1 MHNLYLILGDSDEE
15 INFKL
20 HELLKDKYDNLI
32 TYDMEEINISNVI
45 EELDTYSFWN
55 LEKIV
60 HAKNANFLSSEKQS
74 IEHDIDL
81 LEKYLNNPNPANI
94 LILSC
99 HKLDSKKNIV
109 KLVKKVCEVLDS
121 NIDLNIYI
129 KNKCN
134 NIKIR
139 NENISYL
146 LSCTGSDLS
155 RINNELDKLIQFSD
169 KEITKNDIDLV
180 VIKKIDGNIFD
191 LIDAIIKKDKKRSL
205 NIYNNIIN
213 YGEDFYKIFIA
224 LSNQIRLIYQVKVL
238 KNLTNDEI
246 ASNLNL
252 KNPKQVMAIRYKINN
267 YTETELINYLHKLSI
282 IDEELKLGKCLEEM
296 IFPIFIANL

>member
-109 KLVKKVCEVLDS
+109 KLVKEVCEVLDS

-134 NIKIR
+134 NIKIS

-146 LSCTGSDLS
+146 LSCTGNDLS